1 MSEEVVSRAEFET
14 LLHELQDVKKRLQE
28 FEKKLS
34 VSNEISEETAQ
45 IIAAAVAAYLGERAQ
60 IRIIRRVSDA
70 DQWRQQG
77 RTALQASHS
86 MPRTRALHN

>member
-34 VSNEISEETAQ
+34 VSNEISC
-45 IIAAAVAAYLGERAQ
+45 I
-60 IRIIRRVSDA
+60 
-70 DQWRQQG
+70 
-77 RTALQASHS
+77 
-86 MPRTRALHN
+86 PR